1 MFDEQEIIEFFNRII
16 NAPDT
21 SNTEI
26 KINITKF
33 FEYLV
38 LTKMCDEEALQKLSK
53 IVTCINEIL
62 TIKKTMGYIDI
73 GNLLQEPAEPKKLTR
88 KPQNKKHYNHYE
100 PSSSS
105 SSCGGST
112 SYSSHC

>member
-16 NAPDT
+16 NAP
-21 SNTEI
+21 NINNQEI
-26 KINITKF
+26 KVNVTKF
-33 FEYLV
+33 YEYLV
-38 LTKMCDEEALQKLSK
+38 LTKMCDEETLEKLSK
-53 IVTCINEIL
+53 IVICINEII

-73 GNLLQEPAEPKKLTR
+73 GTLLQEPETPKKLSKR
-88 KPQNKKHYNHYE
+88 PQSKKHYNHYE
-100 PSSSS
+100 SSSSS